1 MPVII
6 GRNYF
11 NSNILEMIRNE
22 LVKFNDNLYIVFK
35 KYHEEKVRIDKVQE
49 LRELLGCDIVL
60 KNNNVLF
67 YCNLIPELEILEET
81 KN

>member
-1 MPVII
+1 
-6 GRNYF
+6 
-11 NSNILEMIRNE
+11 MIRNE
-22 LVKFNDNLYIVFK
+22 LVKFNNNLYIVFR

-67 YCNLIPELEILEET
+67 YCNLIPDLEIIEET
-81 KN
+81 IN